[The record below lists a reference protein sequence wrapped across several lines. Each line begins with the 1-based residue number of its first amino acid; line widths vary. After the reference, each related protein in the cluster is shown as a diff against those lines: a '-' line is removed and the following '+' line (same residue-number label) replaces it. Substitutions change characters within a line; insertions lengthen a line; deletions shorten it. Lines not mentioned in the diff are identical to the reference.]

1 MVFFLFPDKDTT
13 IYNDSELLFRNS
25 GNDEILEV
33 NKTVRND
40 PSMSISLSRTLI
52 QFDLSSVKTLKDDGK
67 LIDPRFILNLKSI
80 QDLEIRREF
89 ELHVNPVS
97 QSWSEGIGRLGD
109 EFTSDGASWLRRDGV
124 NGNSWFP
131 TSSAG
136 EEVGGGS
143 FYQSLVTVVSGSET
157 LSCFATES
165 LMTEGTNT
173 GSIAGTFEITSSLVS
188 SQSFIDEPSDAK
200 IDVTNLVNAILDNC
214 YDNNGFIVRAGDEIS
229 ELDFGKI
236 RYFSKDTNTVYSP
249 YLEIQSDDFTFD
261 SGSLDPLDDEN
272 KKVFVSNLKKGY
284 DFRSIEK
291 IRVFVREAFPA
302 RTFKSTS
309 SFLVPKFVTGELF
322 YGVKD
327 AETEETLVD
336 FSKYTKISLSP
347 KGHFFTFNFA
357 GLAQERFFKF
367 IFKYEEDG
375 FVTIFDNK
383 DIFKINR

>member
-1 MVFFLFPDKDTT
+1 M
-13 IYNDSELLFRNS
+13 
-25 GNDEILEV
+25 
-33 NKTVRND
+33 
-40 PSMSISLSRTLI
+40 
-52 QFDLSSVKTLKDDGK
+52 
-67 LIDPRFILNLKSI
+67 
-80 QDLEIRREF
+80 
-89 ELHVNPVS
+89 
-97 QSWSEGIGRLGD
+97 
-109 EFTSDGASWLRRDGV
+109 
-124 NGNSWFP
+124 
-131 TSSAG
+131 
-136 EEVGGGS
+136 
-143 FYQSLVTVVSGSET
+143 
-157 LSCFATES
+157 
-165 LMTEGTNT
+165 
-173 GSIAGTFEITSSLVS
+173 
-188 SQSFIDEPSDAK
+188 
-200 IDVTNLVNAILDNC
+200 VNAILDNC

-367 IFKYEEDG
+367 IFKYEEDQQ
-375 FVTIFDNK
+375 
-383 DIFKINR
+383 